1 MIGGTSG
8 SERKLWKPSS
18 SQSKSTQTRSSSLGS
33 RKTFEPVDPCCFR
46 FSAPLVEKIVK
57 NWSKSSTV
65 VVARNISFLLGWG
78 PARPPYRPPGRP
90 LSTPFMRTGSGVG
103 SRVAP
108 TESRTSTMR
117 ADENVA
123 TMQRAYDAFNAGDV
137 ETLTEVFDES
147 AVWH

>member
-18 SQSKSTQTRSSSLGS
+18 SQSKSTQTLSPSLGS

-46 FSAPLVEKIVK
+46 FSAPLVEKIFK

-65 VVARNISFLLGWG
+65 VVARNISFLLGG
-78 PARPPYRPPGRP
+78 ALPPPYTPRLRPQ
-90 LSTPFMRTGSGVG
+90 STPFVGTGSGVV
-103 SRVAP
+103 SRVDS
-108 TESRTSTMR
+108 TESRRATMR

-123 TMQRAYDAFNAGDV
+123 TMQRA
-137 ETLTEVFDES
+137 
-147 AVWH
+147 